1 MEKEFNKAIERAKIA
16 GRNEQ
21 TIFVMKRLYNGM
33 EDNVENTNYWK
44 NLLFNK

>member
-1 MEKEFNKAIERAKIA
+1 MEKEFEKAIERAKKD

-33 EDNVENTNYWK
+33 EENNENISYWK
-44 NLLFNK
+44 SLYFNK